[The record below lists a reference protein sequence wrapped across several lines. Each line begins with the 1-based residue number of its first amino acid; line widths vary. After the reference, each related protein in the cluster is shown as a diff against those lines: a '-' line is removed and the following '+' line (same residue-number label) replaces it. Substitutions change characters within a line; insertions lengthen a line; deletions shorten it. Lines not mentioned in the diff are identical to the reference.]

1 MFILDFLLLLPLNL
15 KMSTNGYEKCLEI
28 NFYCFNY
35 LCINY

>member
-28 NFYCFNY
+28 NFCWFNH